1 MYLLGK
7 YGFIRLLQE
16 KSSFFDSQIARPESN
31 HKAVLI
37 KVHLTKNCMGTYVRC
52 LLLTHWRLR
61 GSDSTARR

>member
-7 YGFIRLLQE
+7 CGFIRLLQE

-52 LLLTHWRLR
+52 LLLAH
-61 GSDSTARR
+61 